1 MYQSRHYL
9 DDFDKLEL
17 LLPKGQMSV
26 FYTRWIAWVSV
37 LIYQFFMVKY
47 KEVILEE
54 FGRDHGTI
62 KEQII
67 KIFRFS

>member
-1 MYQSRHYL
+1 M
-9 DDFDKLEL
+9 
-17 LLPKGQMSV
+17 
-26 FYTRWIAWVSV
+26 

-67 KIFRFS
+67 KILRFS

>member
-1 MYQSRHYL
+1 
-9 DDFDKLEL
+9 
-17 LLPKGQMSV
+17 
-26 FYTRWIAWVSV
+26 
-37 LIYQFFMVKY
+37 MVKY

-54 FGRDHGTI
+54 FGRDRGTI

>member
-1 MYQSRHYL
+1 
-9 DDFDKLEL
+9 
-17 LLPKGQMSV
+17 
-26 FYTRWIAWVSV
+26 
-37 LIYQFFMVKY
+37 MVKY

-54 FGRDHGTI
+54 FGRDYGTI